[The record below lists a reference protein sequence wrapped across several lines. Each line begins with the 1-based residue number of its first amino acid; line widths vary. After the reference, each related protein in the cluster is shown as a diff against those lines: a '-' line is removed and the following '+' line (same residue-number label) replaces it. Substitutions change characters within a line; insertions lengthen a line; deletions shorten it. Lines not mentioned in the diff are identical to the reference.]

1 MGQIKTIFAEGIY
14 KANEARSFMRPG
26 FVLTRD
32 DSSCLVMKHS
42 VRKIYFTCFFYE
54 SP

>member
-26 FVLTRD
+26 FCADKGRF
-32 DSSCLVMKHS
+32 LVPGHEAFGK
-42 VRKIYFTCFFYE
+42 KDILYLLFL
-54 SP
+54 